1 MPSTRSFSRWLK
13 INVIIPVHKKISR
26 LIVNKYWPVSLLPIC
41 SKIFE
46 KLTLTGS
53 MISLIKIIFPTRTNQ
68 VSDLVTLAYISLLP
82 LRITFIV
89 YSILTSHWK
98 FVTFSLI
105 YLKHL
110 IEFGMMVSFITSR
123 LMELSVIYWN
133 LLNGF

>member
-89 YSILTSHWK
+89 YSILISHWK

-110 IEFGMMVSFITSR
+110 IEFGMMVPFINSGV
-123 LMELSVIYWN
+123 MELTVTSLN
-133 LLNGF
+133 LLNRF